1 MSNSFEPLVILITGT
16 SKGIGQALA
25 EHYLSLGH
33 MVYGCSRSES
43 AIEHQHYH
51 HVLLDVTDEKQVK
64 GLFSRIRKAHK
75 GLDVLIN
82 NAGIAAMNHALL
94 TPMETVEKTFNVNVF
109 GSFLFCR
116 EAAKLMRKRA
126 KGRIVNFSTVAVP
139 FNLAGEAIYAASK
152 SAVETLTR
160 ILAKEFA
167 EFSITVNAI
176 GPTPIQTDLIRNVP
190 NDKIEQLL
198 AQQSIKRLGEFAD
211 VINVVDFYIQPNSDF
226 ITGQVVYLGG
236 A

>member
-1 MSNSFEPLVILITGT
+1 MATQAEQLVILITGT
-16 SKGIGQALA
+16 SKGIGKALA
-25 EHYLSLGH
+25 AHYLTCGH
-33 MVYGCSRSES
+33 IVYGCSRTES
-43 AIEHQHYH
+43 PINHQNYQHFS
-51 HVLLDVTDEKQVK
+51 LNVTDEKQVK
-64 GLFSRIRKAHK
+64 RLFSAIRKSYK

-116 EAAKLMRKRA
+116 EAAKLMRRRA
-126 KGRIVNFSTVAVP
+126 SGRIVNFSTVAVA
-139 FNLAGEAIYAASK
+139 FNLAGEAVYAASK

-160 ILAKEFA
+160 ILAKEYA
-167 EFSITVNAI
+167 EFNITVNAI
-176 GPTPIQTDLIRNVP
+176 GPTPVQTDLIRNVP
-190 NDKIEQLL
+190 EDKIKQLL

-211 VINVVDFYIQPNSDF
+211 VINVVDFYIHPKSDF